1 MITLHTI
8 SKSYKQG
15 KETIHVLHDI
25 SLEIARGEKVAIV
38 GPSGSGKSTLLSIM
52 AGLDTPDTGSVIIDG
67 ITISQ
72 LSEKELSIF
81 RNKKISIVFQS
92 FELISFFSAYENSM
106 LPLAIRNEVDTTFL
120 DELFDTIGISHRKN
134 NLPSELSG
142 GEQQRVAI
150 ARALATRAD
159 IIFADEPTGNLD
171 TKNGQKIL
179 SLFLDTVTAQN
190 KTFIIITHDMKV
202 AEMMDVIYELN
213 DGRIYKR
220 TT

>member
-81 RNKKISIVFQS
+81 R
-92 FELISFFSAYENSM
+92 
-106 LPLAIRNEVDTTFL
+106 T
-120 DELFDTIGISHRKN
+120 
-134 NLPSELSG
+134 
-142 GEQQRVAI
+142 
-150 ARALATRAD
+150 
-159 IIFADEPTGNLD
+159 
-171 TKNGQKIL
+171 
-179 SLFLDTVTAQN
+179 
-190 KTFIIITHDMKV
+190 
-202 AEMMDVIYELN
+202 
-213 DGRIYKR
+213 
-220 TT
+220 

>member
-1 MITLHTI
+1 
-8 SKSYKQG
+8 
-15 KETIHVLHDI
+15 
-25 SLEIARGEKVAIV
+25 
-38 GPSGSGKSTLLSIM
+38 
-52 AGLDTPDTGSVIIDG
+52 
-67 ITISQ
+67 
-72 LSEKELSIF
+72 
-81 RNKKISIVFQS
+81 
-92 FELISFFSAYENSM
+92 M

-150 ARALATRAD
+150 ARALASRAD

-179 SLFLDTVTAQN
+179 SLFLETVTAQN

-220 TT
+220 TTQ